1 MESGSA
7 IVRKTWN
14 SVAPSSF
21 ALSMRSCGRF
31 MKNWRT
37 MIRLNELTR
46 PGTISAGYELSMPS
60 SLMSRNIGIMPGQIS
75 MAISTM
81 IRTNRLPG
89 TLGRERPQARVVVK
103 NICARVPKI
112 VSPALTWSARTTMS
126 PLKSVR

>member
-1 MESGSA
+1 
-7 IVRKTWN
+7 
-14 SVAPSSF
+14 
-21 ALSMRSCGRF
+21 
-31 MKNWRT
+31 

-112 VSPALTWSARTTMS
+112 VRPALTWSARTTMS